1 MSALDDLIAQITD
14 ENLRDRIQKE
24 VHNLKRKTEFG
35 LVFEQHTP
43 EVTPLYG
50 VPIKKNS
57 HVTKKIGKPNELFR
71 VVQVD
76 GDNVICTADG
86 KKFFSFARDELV
98 CVAKFGEPIYP
109 CLKKIDAVCN
119 APESDLWHTL
129 IEAENYHA
137 LQLLRYICADRKV
150 DCIYI
155 DPPYNTGARDWKYN
169 DNYVDASD
177 GFRHSKWLAM
187 MKRRLLLA
195 KDILS
200 DSGAIF
206 ISIDDNEQAALKLLC
221 DEIFGRDNFVA
232 NISVIVNPSGRDYGG
247 VARMHEY
254 ILVYQKS
261 HALKINLIP
270 DEDGKFKM
278 FDGLGGFELRELRN
292 RNVRFNVDNR
302 PNLYYP
308 FYIDTS
314 SVDENGLYRIS
325 LEPEKN
331 FVELYPMESQGV
343 KTVWRWGK
351 EKSAANLNVHIM
363 AKKKKAGGYMIVEKY
378 REEKKMARSVWAE
391 KDFRNESGTLLLK
404 EIFDGKVFD
413 YPKPLE
419 LIKRILQ
426 MATDKNSLVVDF
438 FAGSG
443 TTMHAVNLLNAEDG
457 GRRRCILVTNNEVG
471 ETEERRLKNLGY
483 QPDSEEWQELGIAR
497 HVTWRRTVC
506 SITGKNIHGEPLK
519 GKYFGS
525 EIAMADGF
533 KANAIFFKLGFLDK
547 NAVEFGMQFREI
559 LPLIWLKAGGCGAC
573 PTLDEKILP
582 PMMIL
587 PENKFAVLLDEK
599 YFLPFEE
606 KILELGEIETVY
618 IVTDSRDGY
627 VAMIKNFLDR
637 KTYQL
642 YRDYLDNFKINLE

>member
-24 VHNLKRKTEFG
+24 VADLKRKTDFG

-50 VPIKKNS
+50 VPIKKKS
-57 HVTKKIGKPNELFR
+57 LVTKKIGKPNELFR
-71 VVQVD
+71 VLQVD

-86 KKFFSFARDELV
+86 KKIFSFARDELV

-119 APESDLWHTL
+119 APDSDLWHTL

-221 DEIFGRDNFVA
+221 DEIFGRDCFVA
-232 NISVIVNPSGRDYGG
+232 NFSWRKRTAKSDVPHGISQDC
-247 VARMHEY
+247 EY
-254 ILVYQKS
+254 ILCYANKKFLGGLKGKARKYFLTKDFPNREWRFHDLTTQKVAS
-261 HALKINLIP
+261 ERPNSDFTIINPKNGKKYPNNPMRCWAITKETFQQYYDADRIIFPGDYEFLKISKPVLRYWK
-270 DEDGKFKM
+270 EDDIKKSGENFGM
-278 FDGLGGFELRELRN
+278 AAVSTFLPAEVGMTQDG
-292 RNVRFNVDNR
+292 
-302 PNLYYP
+302 
-308 FYIDTS
+308 T
-314 SVDENGLYRIS
+314 
-325 LEPEKN
+325 
-331 FVELYPMESQGV
+331 
-343 KTVWRWGK
+343 
-351 EKSAANLNVHIM
+351 
-363 AKKKKAGGYMIVEKY
+363 
-378 REEKKMARSVWAE
+378 
-391 KDFRNESGTLLLK
+391 K
-404 EIFDGKVFD
+404 EITEIFGDKRFSF
-413 YPKPLE
+413 PKPVQ
-419 LIKRILQ
+419 LIKHLINI
-426 MATDKNSLVVDF
+426 ATIRKPDALVVDF

-483 QPDSEEWQELGIAR
+483 QPDSDEWQELGIAR

-519 GKYFGS
+519 GKYLGS

-606 KILELGEIETVY
+606 KILELEEIETVY